1 MDIYGGDDSIYGRF
15 LNANP
20 PTEIATTANPPT
32 AQTET
37 PVSARF
43 DDDFS
48 GLLPEVVEVE
58 VVDAVDEDPEVKE
71 EPVDGVVG
79 VVGVVGVTVPP
90 ALPGTTG

>member
-1 MDIYGGDDSIYGRF
+1 MDIYGDDDSIYNRF

-20 PTEIATTANPPT
+20 PTAIATTANPPT

-48 GLLPEVVEVE
+48 GFLL
-58 VVDAVDEDPEVKE
+58 DAVDEDPEIEE

-79 VVGVVGVTVPP
+79 LFGVTEMGS
-90 ALPGTTG
+90 LTTPK

>member
-1 MDIYGGDDSIYGRF
+1 MDIYGDDDSIYNRF

-20 PTEIATTANPPT
+20 PTAIATTANPPT

-48 GLLPEVVEVE
+48 GFLLEVDD
-58 VVDAVDEDPEVKE
+58 DAVTEAPEDA
-71 EPVDGVVG
+71 EPADGVVG
-79 VVGVVGVTVPP
+79 VDGVVVPPVPVPVPPGVT
-90 ALPGTTG
+90 G

>member
-1 MDIYGGDDSIYGRF
+1 MDIYGDDDSIYNRF

-20 PTEIATTANPPT
+20 PTAIATTANPPT

-48 GLLPEVVEVE
+48 GFLL
-58 VVDAVDEDPEVKE
+58 DAVDEDPEIEE

-79 VVGVVGVTVPP
+79 VDGVVVPPVPVPVPPGVT
-90 ALPGTTG
+90 G

>member
-1 MDIYGGDDSIYGRF
+1 MMPFFYNRF

-20 PTEIATTANPPT
+20 PTAIATTANSPT

-48 GLLPEVVEVE
+48 GFLLEVDD
-58 VVDAVDEDPEVKE
+58 DAVTEAPEDA
-71 EPVDGVVG
+71 EPADGVVG
-79 VVGVVGVTVPP
+79 VDGVVVPPVPVPVPPGVT
-90 ALPGTTG
+90 G

>member
-1 MDIYGGDDSIYGRF
+1 MMPFFYNRF

-20 PTEIATTANPPT
+20 PTAIATTANPPT

-48 GLLPEVVEVE
+48 GFLL
-58 VVDAVDEDPEVKE
+58 DAVDEDPEIEE

-79 VVGVVGVTVPP
+79 VDGVVVPPVPVPVPPGVT
-90 ALPGTTG
+90 G

>member
-1 MDIYGGDDSIYGRF
+1 MDIYGDDDSIYNRF
-15 LNANP
+15 LNANL
-20 PTEIATTANPPT
+20 PTAIATTANPPI

-48 GLLPEVVEVE
+48 GFLPEVI
-58 VVDAVDEDPEVKE
+58 DEDSEAEE

-79 VVGVVGVTVPP
+79 VDGIVVPPVPVPVPPGVT
-90 ALPGTTG
+90 G